1 MKVNRFTGTPLFK
14 KNKNKSDVHYCTM
27 PYVLGNNINDVKN
40 TWCYSCF
47 CILWFLDEK
56 KKRIIQTEEK
66 KKKLVK
72 LYCQSLDET
81 FLLRHTK
88 EYTAW
93 MCVQIYHKMYTVYT
107 CTGCQM
113 PDQKWLYTDVYVQT
127 CMWMYWYDRDRLP
140 RVTYC
145 CLIKNYYI
153 L

>member
-1 MKVNRFTGTPLFK
+1 MKVNCFTGSPLFESK
-14 KNKNKSDVHYCTM
+14 PDVQYCIM
-27 PYVLGNNINDVKN
+27 PYVLGNNINDVNN

-56 KKRIIQTEEK
+56 KEYFNRREE
-66 KKKLVK
+66 KKLVK
-72 LYCQSLDET
+72 LYCQSLNET
-81 FLLRHTK
+81 FPLRHKK

-93 MCVQIYHKMYTVYT
+93 TCVQIYHTMYTV
-107 CTGCQM
+107 CTDC
-113 PDQKWLYTDVYVQT
+113 PVTDQKWLYTDVYVQM

-145 CLIKNYYI
+145 CLIKKYYI